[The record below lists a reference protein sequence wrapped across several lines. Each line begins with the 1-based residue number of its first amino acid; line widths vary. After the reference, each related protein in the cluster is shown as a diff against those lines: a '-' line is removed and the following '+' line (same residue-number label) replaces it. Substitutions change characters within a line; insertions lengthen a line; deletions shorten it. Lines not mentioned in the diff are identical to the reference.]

1 MSLSV
6 VSEMWM
12 LVLACTLPLPA
23 GYFMPVFIYG
33 ECFNFKFPYNKSVSL
48 HPPSAGVKAVFF
60 LTWQKLLSKKPFL
73 IGRFGFSFPGAAIGR
88 LIGEGAAYLSSTGVT
103 PGQQWGSVNPGGYAL
118 AGRKT

>member
-1 MSLSV
+1 
-6 VSEMWM
+6 
-12 LVLACTLPLPA
+12 
-23 GYFMPVFIYG
+23 MPVFIYG
-33 ECFNFKFPYNKSVSL
+33 ECFNFKFRYNKSVSL

-60 LTWQKLLSKKPFL
+60 LTWQKLLSKKPFP

-103 PGQQWGSVNPGGYAL
+103 PGQQWASVNPGGYAL